1 MSEDDPQ
8 AFDEPAE
15 VTVPARRRWF
25 RAFVGLMIVV
35 ALALAGAWLARERIA
50 NRIVAGQLEDLGLPA
65 TYQFEKVGTNRQIL
79 TNVVV
84 GDPAR
89 PDFTAERIEIET
101 QLTFGTPTIGEVML
115 VRPRLFGRIKD
126 GKVSFGAFD
135 KVIYANRGGPK
146 GLPDL
151 ELNLVDGRARIDSDW
166 GALGIK
172 AEGRG
177 NLRNSFAGTLAAV
190 APKLEL
196 GGCRIQ
202 GLSAFGKVTSSAA
215 APAFDGPVRLA
226 ALDCAN
232 GPSLRSAN
240 LALVA
245 NIGPE
250 FDKVAGSYA
259 IGSQRA
265 AFKGTQLETME
276 GKGDYSYAA
285 GQLVARYALNGTR
298 LQAAGVQ
305 MAQVK
310 LDGDLRGRDALT
322 SWDASGALNGQGVT
336 PGRGFDG
343 ALASMAGAG
352 QGTLLE
358 PLAKQLR
365 AALLREAPSSSLSA
379 TYQLRQ
385 TGAITNL
392 VVPGA
397 LWRGQGGARLAQ
409 LSRVTLVLG
418 MRGGPRIAGNII
430 TDGAGLPRIEGRFEQ
445 RSSGTGVAQFS
456 LAEYRA
462 GDSRVALPMLK
473 VVQLPG
479 GAIGFAGEA
488 RISGP
493 LPGGR
498 VDNLRLPVEGNWSS
512 RAGLAMLR
520 RCTPVAFDRFKIAN
534 LSLNAQTLT
543 LCPGK
548 EGAIVK
554 FDGRGL
560 RASAGASALSF
571 TGTLGT
577 TAIRLKSGAIGMAWP
592 GALAARNIDVSLGP
606 VNRPNTLVITD
617 LKAQLGKVVTG
628 TFAGTALKLDA
639 VPLDMYD
646 GAGNWRFD
654 GSDLAVT
661 GASLWVKDREKV
673 ARFYPLQTRDATMQ
687 LHSTTF
693 TAQALLR
700 EAKTDR
706 VIVDTRITHDLD
718 TALGHAE
725 LLVPGIT
732 FDKQLQ
738 PEMLTYYTQGV
749 VADVFGTVTGR
760 GDIDWNRNG
769 VTSTGDFGT
778 QNADFAAQFGPVK
791 GVTGTVHFSNL
802 LALETPPRQHLT
814 VKSINPGI
822 EVNNGDVWFQLAPNR
837 VLLVEGGEWPFI
849 DGTMKLLPTRMV
861 IGSSETRR
869 FTLMIEGINAAKFVQ
884 RLELANISATGI
896 FDGSLP
902 LVFDEN
908 GGRIDG
914 GLLVSRPPG
923 GNISYV
929 GELTYKDLSP
939 MGNFAFDALKS
950 LDFSR
955 MEITLQGNIDG
966 EIVTQ
971 MHIDGVK
978 QGKGAKRN
986 FLTRRFEK
994 LPVVFNI
1001 NIRAPFYQLIG
1012 SFKSLYDTSRIRDP
1026 RELGL
1031 VGKDGKP
1038 TGAKAVTSAPATPP
1052 KPAPSP
1058 PAVLPPAVQPTQ
1070 KSGDIQAPDSRNSP

>member
-8 AFDEPAE
+8 AFDELAE
-15 VTVPARRRWF
+15 VPAPARRR
-25 RAFVGLMIVV
+25 RLRVLVGLLIVL
-35 ALALAGAWLARERIA
+35 ALALAGTWLARERIA
-50 NRIVAGQLEDLGLPA
+50 NRIVAGQLEELGLPA
-65 TYQFEKVGTNRQIL
+65 TYEIEKIGTNRQIL

-89 PDFTAERIEIET
+89 PDFTAERVEVET
-101 QLTFGTPTIGEVML
+101 RLTLGTPTIGEVML
-115 VRPRLFGRIKD
+115 VRPRLYGQVMD
-126 GKVSFGAFD
+126 GKVSFGALD
-135 KVIYANRGGPK
+135 KVIYTNRAGPK

-151 ELNLVDGRARIDSDW
+151 DLKLVDGRARIESEW
-166 GALGIK
+166 GVLGVK

-177 NLRNSFAGTLAAV
+177 NLRNSFVGTLAAV

-196 GGCRIQ
+196 GGCRMQ
-202 GLSAFGKVTSSAA
+202 GLSAYGKVTSSAA
-215 APAFDGPVRLA
+215 APTFVGPVRLA
-226 ALDCAN
+226 ALDCPA
-232 GPSLRSAN
+232 GPSLRKAN

-245 NIGPE
+245 KIGPL

-259 IGSQRA
+259 IDSQRA
-265 AFKGTQLETME
+265 AFQGSQLATVQ
-276 GKGDYSYAA
+276 GKGEYSYGA
-285 GQLVARYALNGTR
+285 GQLVASYALNGTR

-305 MAQVK
+305 MARVK
-310 LDGDLRGRDALT
+310 LDGDLHGRDGLT

-343 ALASMAGAG
+343 ALANMAGAG

-365 AALLREAPSSSLSA
+365 AALLREAPGSSLSA

-385 TGAITNL
+385 SGTITNL

-397 LWRGQGGARLAQ
+397 LWRGTGGARLAQ

-418 MRGGPRIAGNII
+418 QRGGPRIAGNII
-430 TDGAGLPRIEGRFEQ
+430 TEGAGLPRIEGRFEQ
-445 RSSGTGVAQFS
+445 RGSGAGVAQLS

-462 GDSRVALPMLK
+462 GDSRVALPLLK

-488 RISGP
+488 RVSGP

-498 VDNLRLPVEGNWSS
+498 IDNLRLPVEGNWSS

-520 RCTPVAFDRFKIAN
+520 TCTPVAFDRFKVAN
-534 LSLNAQTLT
+534 LSLNAQAMTI
-543 LCPGK
+543 CPGK

-554 FDGRGL
+554 FDGRGF

-577 TAIRLKSGAIGMAWP
+577 TAIRLRSGAIGMAWP
-592 GALAARNIDVSLGP
+592 GALAARSIDVSLGP
-606 VNRPNTLVITD
+606 IDRPNTMQIAD
-617 LKAQLGKVVTG
+617 LRAQLGKVVTG

-646 GAGNWRFD
+646 GAGNWRFA
-654 GSDLAVT
+654 GGDLAVT

-673 ARFYPLQTRDATMQ
+673 ARFYPLLARDAALQ

-706 VIVDTRITHDLD
+706 VIVDTRISHDLD

-760 GDIDWNRNG
+760 GDIDWNRDG
-769 VTSTGDFGT
+769 VTSTGDFNT
-778 QNADFAAQFGPVK
+778 RNADFAALFGPVK
-791 GVTGTVHFSNL
+791 GVSGTVHFSDL
-802 LALETPPRQHLT
+802 LKLETPPRQHLT

-822 EVNNGDVWFQLAPNR
+822 EVNDGDVWFQLAPDK

-861 IGSSETRR
+861 IGSSEVRR
-869 FTLMIEGINAAKFVQ
+869 FTLMVEGINSAKFVQ

-908 GGRIDG
+908 GGRIEG

-986 FLTRRFEK
+986 FLTRRFEG

-1012 SFKSLYDTSRIRDP
+1012 SFKSLYDPSRIRDP

-1031 VGKDGKP
+1031 VGKQAKP
-1038 TGAKAVTSAPATPP
+1038 AAPAPVIPP
-1052 KPAPSP
+1052 QPVPSP
-1058 PAVLPPAVQPTQ
+1058 PAALPPAVQPTQ
-1070 KSGDIQAPDSRNSP
+1070 KPDDIQAPDSRNSP